1 MKYFPQTSADIT
13 DMLKVVGVGSLDE
26 LFAEIPEELKL
37 HHSLNLP
44 KAQSEMEVRKTIST
58 WLLKTKLS
66 PALPERECTTTIC
79 QALFLILR
87 HALNFPLRTRPIRRK
102 YHKERFNIFLN
113 TKP

>member
-26 LFAEIPEELKL
+26 LFAEIPGK
-37 HHSLNLP
+37 P
-44 KAQSEMEVRKTIST
+44 FPT